1 MLDITRPVRALT
13 SIRCFVARQSV
24 ELLKEEKQ
32 MRVSKQTHAS
42 SHGKL
47 NWNSINWKAV
57 EKKVQELQ
65 MRIAKAVRE
74 RKFRLAKSL
83 QWLLTHSFYGKLLA
97 VRRVVTN
104 KGKATPGVD
113 GVVWNTPR
121 KKMQAVTLLNRR
133 GYRPLPLKRV
143 YIKKQNGKLRPLS
156 IPTMRDRA
164 MQALYTLALVPV
176 AETTGDPNSY
186 GFRDGRRC
194 SDAIEQCF
202 ICLAKRHSPRWI
214 LEADIQACF
223 DSIDQEWMLNHI
235 LIDKKILRS
244 WLNAGYVDKGRLYPT
259 KAGTPQGSIISPVL
273 ANMTLD
279 GLESA
284 IKGAVPKGAKVH
296 VIRYADDF
304 VVTGE
309 SKEIL
314 QDKVKPVICSFLS
327 QRGLNLSGEKTR
339 ITRIED
345 GVDFLGQHLRK
356 YGEKFIITPSK
367 NSVKGIVAKT
377 RKIIKSHLGSTTVDM
392 LRELNPVIRGWA
404 NYHRHVCSKKTF
416 RYVDSCIFKN
426 LWIWAKRR
434 HRNKKVRWIRSRYFR
449 SIGNREW
456 CFFGTQKTEDG
467 DTNVVDLFYMAKV
480 KIVRHIKIRGKAN
493 PYNEVWQEY
502 FIRRSIRT
510 YYPAIDAELGA

>member
-1 MLDITRPVRALT
+1 MRTA
-13 SIRCFVARQSV
+13 
-24 ELLKEEKQ
+24 KKQ
-32 MRVSKQTHAS
+32 IHAS
-42 SHGKL
+42 SHHSL
-47 NWNSINWKAV
+47 NWKSINWKKV
-57 EKKVQELQ
+57 GKKVKELQ

-74 RKFRLAKSL
+74 KKFRLAKSL

-104 KGKATPGVD
+104 KGKSTPGVD

-121 KKMQAVTLLNRR
+121 KKMQAVNLLNRR
-133 GYRPLPLKRV
+133 GYHPLPLRRV
-143 YIKKQNGKLRPLS
+143 YIKKRNGKLRPLS

-164 MQALYTLALVPV
+164 MQALYTLALVPI
-176 AETTGDPNSY
+176 AETIGDPNSY
-186 GFRDGRRC
+186 GFRDGRC
-194 SDAIEQCF
+194 CADAIEQCF

-223 DSIDQEWMLNHI
+223 DKIDHEWILNHI

-244 WLNAGYVDKGRLYPT
+244 WLNVGYVDKGRLYPT

-284 IKGAVPKGAKVH
+284 IKRAAPKGAKVH

-304 VVTGE
+304 IVTGK

-314 QDKVKPVICSFLS
+314 QDKVKPAIRNFLS
-327 QRGLNLSGEKTR
+327 QRGLNLSGEKSR

-345 GVDFLGQHLRK
+345 GFDFLGQHLRK
-356 YGEKFIITPSK
+356 FGKKFIITPSK
-367 NSVKGIVAKT
+367 NSVKGIIAKT
-377 RKIIKSHLGSTTVDM
+377 RKIIKSHIGHTTLEM

-404 NYHRHVCSKKTF
+404 YYHRHACSKKTF
-416 RYVDSCIFKN
+416 RYVDYCIFRN
-426 LWIWAKRR
+426 LWTWAKRR

-456 CFFGTQKTEDG
+456 AFYATQKTEGG
-467 DTNVVDLFYMAKV
+467 DANVTDLFYATMV
-480 KIVRHIKIRGKAN
+480 KIVRHIKTRGKAN
-493 PYNEVWQEY
+493 PYDRKWQEY
-502 FIRRSIRT
+502 FSRRSIRT
-510 YYPAIDAELGA
+510 YYPAIETEPCC

>member
-1 MLDITRPVRALT
+1 MRTA
-13 SIRCFVARQSV
+13 Q
-24 ELLKEEKQ
+24 KQ
-32 MRVSKQTHAS
+32 IHAS
-42 SHGKL
+42 SRRNL
-47 NWNSINWKAV
+47 NWKSVNWKKV
-57 EKKVQELQ
+57 GKKVKGLQ

-74 RKFRLAKSL
+74 GKFRLVKSL
-83 QWLLTHSFYGKLLA
+83 QWILTHSFYAKLLA
-97 VRRVVTN
+97 IKRVVTN
-104 KGKATPGVD
+104 KGKATPGID

-121 KKMQAVTLLNRR
+121 KKMQAVNLLNRK
-133 GYRPLPLKRV
+133 GYCPLPSRRV
-143 YIKKQNGKLRPLS
+143 YIRKKSGKLRPLS

-164 MQALYTLALVPV
+164 MQALYTLVLVPV
-176 AETTGDPNSY
+176 AETNGDPNSY
-186 GFRDGRRC
+186 GFKDGRC
-194 SDAIEQCF
+194 CADAIEQCF

-223 DSIDQEWMLNHI
+223 DRIDQEWILNHI

-284 IKGAVPKGAKVH
+284 IKRAVPKGAKVH

-304 VVTGE
+304 IVTGK

-314 QDKVKPVICSFLS
+314 QDKVKPAIHSFLS

-339 ITRIED
+339 IARIED
-345 GVDFLGQHLRK
+345 GFDFLGQHLRK

-367 NSVKGIVAKT
+367 NSVKAIVAKT
-377 RKIIKSHLGSTTVDM
+377 RKIIKSHIGRTTLEM

-404 NYHRHVCSKKTF
+404 NYHRHACSKKTF
-416 RYVDSCIFKN
+416 RYVDACIFNN
-426 LWIWAKRR
+426 LWTWAKRR
-434 HRNKKVRWIRSRYFR
+434 HPNKKVRWIRLRYFR

-456 CFFGTQKTEDG
+456 CFFATQKTEGG
-467 DTNVVDLFYMAKV
+467 DTNVIDLFYTSKV

-493 PYNEVWQEY
+493 PYDRKWQEY
-502 FIRRSIRT
+502 FSRRSIRT
-510 YYPAIDAELGA
+510 YYPAIAPEPCG